1 MCEFLNERRIYSE
14 GGSSENLNSVH
25 ALSPDVTASWPI
37 SPQNNGVG
45 LNLLILKMH
54 KWQGEA
60 AEMSMHYALCNF
72 DCEHTG
78 RAPFPPESYAFSD
91 LCIITICIITIS
103 TVSSE
108 FVAVNLDFDLKLPV
122 RPYALTG
129 DSVALLSLLT
139 LPDSGDLLSASGTR
153 SLR

>member
-1 MCEFLNERRIYSE
+1 M
-14 GGSSENLNSVH
+14 
-25 ALSPDVTASWPI
+25 D
-37 SPQNNGVG
+37 
-45 LNLLILKMH
+45 
-54 KWQGEA
+54 KWQREA
-60 AEMSMHYALCNF
+60 AEISTHYALCNF